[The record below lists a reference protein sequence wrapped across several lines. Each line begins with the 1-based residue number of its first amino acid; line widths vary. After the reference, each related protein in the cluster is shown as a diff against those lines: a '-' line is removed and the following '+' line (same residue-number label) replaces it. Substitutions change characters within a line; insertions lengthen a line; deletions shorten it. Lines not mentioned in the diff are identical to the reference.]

1 MPGKNPPD
9 KRDYDHEYALWKKRP
24 HTMDIQYARVK
35 ARRAM
40 TKEYGKDKLVGKD
53 IDHITPLRDK
63 ADGGGRS
70 NWRVSSERANRNWR
84 KGKKGYD

>member
-1 MPGKNPPD
+1 MSSNPPD
-9 KRDYDHEYALWKKRP
+9 KRDYAHEYALWKKRP
-24 HTMDIQYARVK
+24 HAMKIQYEHVK

-40 TKEYGKDKLVGKD
+40 VKEYGKEFLRGKD
-53 IDHITPLRDK
+53 IDHIVPTRD
-63 ADGGGRS
+63 DWTGGSRS

>member
-1 MPGKNPPD
+1 MGDNPAS
-9 KRDYDHEYALWKKRP
+9 KRNYAHEYALWKKRP
-24 HTMDIQYARVK
+24 HAMDIQYDRVK

-40 TKEYGKDKLVGKD
+40 VKEYGKEFLKGKD
-53 IDHITPLRDK
+53 IDHIKPLRD
-63 ADGGGRS
+63 DYTGGSRS